1 MAEIEAAAA
10 HDLVQPNNAVI
21 VSGAANV
28 FALTGRHEQFVDRF
42 SDDFVGRLPDGR
54 TVTKVDIATRSV
66 TPEELGFGLVER
78 ELFAVYEDEFAAFDT
93 VHDGVTARVIEV
105 IDDTLRFWRIGL
117 FGPGSTAECHEFFST
132 QTAPA
137 PELPFR
143 RFGEAIPLRTFPAD
157 LLSDDFAMVDHRSIG
172 LGTPD
177 RAAYLDSVEALRTM
191 GGLVFRRSV
200 IRSPDATLVHVR
212 TEYPDLGGGRTSSNT
227 SR

>member
-1 MAEIEAAAA
+1 M
-10 HDLVQPNNAVI
+10 
-21 VSGAANV
+21 
-28 FALTGRHEQFVDRF
+28 
-42 SDDFVGRLPDGR
+42 
-54 TVTKVDIATRSV
+54 

-200 IRSPDATLVHVR
+200 IRSAGRHACARQDGVSGSRRRARLRRTLTLMICDAEHLTRMEHFDIDDVDAAIAR
-212 TEYPDLGGGRTSSNT
+212 SRTSPPDRDLALDT
-227 SR
+227 PILGELGPGIRD